1 MEPEAYM
8 TDGGPV
14 KNRFTACRR
23 LYWVLLWPLA
33 AGYLRRGCPGL
44 LYPPAA
50 SGPSGLPDTEASAVS
65 GHGQVPA
72 ETGAGDNL
80 LIACFSLWDNAPWGR
95 PVQTPRPAHGGRPI
109 GRVTPD
115 LPGRADSTFP

>member
-23 LYWVLLWPLA
+23 LYWGLLWPLA

-44 LYPPAA
+44 LYPQP
-50 SGPSGLPDTEASAVS
+50 P
-65 GHGQVPA
+65 
-72 ETGAGDNL
+72 
-80 LIACFSLWDNAPWGR
+80 
-95 PVQTPRPAHGGRPI
+95 
-109 GRVTPD
+109 
-115 LPGRADSTFP
+115 PGRLACRIQRPPPSQAVGRFRQKRGQGTTS